1 MQRSKQHALM
11 FLLGVFVTGGAVGFT
26 ADRVIVRDRIRDC
39 AASSNA
45 RSMRDR
51 MNEEL
56 GLSGDQRASLDRILD
71 ERHRQMSAV
80 LTPVRP
86 QMDSVSGAA
95 RQQIR
100 AILTAEQRTKFDAR
114 LERTLLESGAD
125 LLRLET
131 GQSYAEPLLA
141 FFRRRESRLW
151 R

>member
-39 AASSNA
+39 TSGNDA

-51 MNEEL
+51 MGREL
-56 GLSGDQRASLDRILD
+56 ELSGDQRASLDRILD
-71 ERHRQMSAV
+71 ERHRQMTAV

-100 AILTAEQRTKFDAR
+100 AILSADQRTKFDAR
-114 LERTLLESGAD
+114 LERERAQSAD
-125 LLRLET
+125 R
-131 GQSYAEPLLA
+131 GKG
-141 FFRRRESRLW
+141 R
-151 R
+151 